1 MGKKV
6 FFASDF
12 HLGIDVKYSSGE
24 REKQIVGWLEEI
36 KSQASAIF
44 FLGDI
49 FDYWFEYGTV
59 IPKGFNLFLGKLKEL
74 RAEGL
79 PIFFFTGNHDMWMFN
94 YFPEEFGIPV
104 YRKPVQLEF
113 GGKTFFLGH
122 GDGLGPGDWSY
133 KVIKAIFASS
143 ICKWLFARIHPNF
156 GIRAMRYFSKR
167 SRDNTVDYDRYLG
180 EKKEYLVQ
188 FANSKIENEEVDF
201 FIFGHR
207 HLPLDILLHNRKS
220 RYINLGDWMNHNSYA
235 VFDGENLEILFY
247 KNDDGKIFKNV

>member
-1 MGKKV
+1 
-6 FFASDF
+6 
-12 HLGIDVKYSSGE
+12 
-24 REKQIVGWLEEI
+24 
-36 KSQASAIF
+36 
-44 FLGDI
+44 
-49 FDYWFEYGTV
+49 
-59 IPKGFNLFLGKLKEL
+59 
-74 RAEGL
+74 
-79 PIFFFTGNHDMWMFN
+79 
-94 YFPEEFGIPV
+94 
-104 YRKPVQLEF
+104 
-113 GGKTFFLGH
+113 
-122 GDGLGPGDWSY
+122 
-133 KVIKAIFASS
+133 
-143 ICKWLFARIHPNF
+143 
-156 GIRAMRYFSKR
+156 MRYFSKR